1 MFKSHMLLVATILDS
16 INFHH
21 HRKFYWAVLNLRK
34 YGSLQ
39 TDHVLT
45 CSGIAENNKLFLNVT
60 EKILEKLKIS
70 GERRER
76 SRKEFLSRLQR
87 KRKNTI
93 NHLTRHTFPYSA
105 KSARAL

>member
-1 MFKSHMLLVATILDS
+1 MFKRYMLLVATILDS

-45 CSGIAENNKLFLNVT
+45 CSGIAENKLFLNVT

-76 SRKEFLSRLQR
+76 SIKEFLSRLQR
-87 KRKNTI
+87 RKNTI
-93 NHLTRHTFPYSA
+93 NHLARHTFPYSA